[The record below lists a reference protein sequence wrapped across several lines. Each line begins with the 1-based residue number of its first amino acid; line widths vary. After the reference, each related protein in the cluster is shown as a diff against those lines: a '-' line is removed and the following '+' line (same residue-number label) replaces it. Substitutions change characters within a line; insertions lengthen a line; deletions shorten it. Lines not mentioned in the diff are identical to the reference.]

1 MSVGSATEVT
11 AWCCVC
17 AGVLQARSE
26 YEGGSGA
33 MLPRRSRRSEPAVK
47 WRLATKTTKRE
58 LKPGA
63 WIRLS
68 GRHCHGFG
76 IDRAG
81 LARPDDF
88 DARIGDGDGDASVVG
103 EAGEVCGRASGAAAG
118 SKVQPADV
126 LGLAHSHVDQ
136 AQGAELLC
144 ACAGAAKWSTGAGA
158 GAAAGGGSKPIWLP
172 CGHVWT
178 A

>member
-1 MSVGSATEVT
+1 
-11 AWCCVC
+11 
-17 AGVLQARSE
+17 
-26 YEGGSGA
+26 

-144 ACAGAAKWSTGAGA
+144 ARVGVARQPTAAGAVVATV
-158 GAAAGGGSKPIWLP
+158 GGLGLMWLP
-172 CGHVWT
+172 CGRVWT
-178 A
+178 V